1 MPNFCALW
9 SMTYATKISVN
20 LLVQKLLVKWWWN
33 WLENVLLSLF
43 FSLPFL
49 AIILIL
55 INYGLISVG
64 LRERFWFFFFSFFLP
79 LLHNLIF
86 KVSLLDKRKA
96 TGFSWSSISSEWGIP
111 NTQCQVTVNNEFV
124 RCISSII
131 LVCYN
136 NDINRV

>member
-1 MPNFCALW
+1 M
-9 SMTYATKISVN
+9 Y
-20 LLVQKLLVKWWWN
+20 
-33 WLENVLLSLF
+33 VLLSLF
-43 FSLPFL
+43 FSLPFS

-96 TGFSWSSISSEWGIP
+96 TGFGRSSISSEWGIP

-124 RCISSII
+124 RCEAASVLFGITTG
-131 LVCYN
+131 
-136 NDINRV
+136 